1 MEKFKLVF
9 VLTQGNALSSTQ
21 GFISKPIEKAYV
33 LLQDGTRNDLNRL
46 PFEIACFY
54 VTITRN
60 FECFQ
65 YFNFFFKKKNEKQR
79 LFSKNC
85 SIVFPLNVLRLKTQH
100 FHTKHPYQKAMLR
113 QIE

>member
-1 MEKFKLVF
+1 MEKFKLAF

-33 LLQDGTRNDLNRL
+33 LLQDGTRNYLNSL

-65 YFNFFFKKKNEKQR
+65 YFNFFFKKKKMKNKDFFQKTAG
-79 LFSKNC
+79 LF
-85 SIVFPLNVLRLKTQH
+85 FL
-100 FHTKHPYQKAMLR
+100 
-113 QIE
+113 